1 MIWQK
6 IQSKI
11 PAYREFDARYRGSYK
26 SFIRPYKSFIR
37 PTSTRRRGTMAI
49 KKADEDDESCLGEV
63 ACELQIMQRCG
74 AESDDEDGADQEE
87 EDEEGESSE
96 EESDAE

>member
-1 MIWQK
+1 
-6 IQSKI
+6 
-11 PAYREFDARYRGSYK
+11 
-26 SFIRPYKSFIR
+26 
-37 PTSTRRRGTMAI
+37 MAI